1 MQFDQLTQQ
10 SERRF
15 PVFAEPVRPDN
26 DPDQLRLD
34 YGEVEENQ
42 LCFAFPEHITL
53 Q

>member
-1 MQFDQLTQQ
+1 MQLEQLTPQ

-15 PVFAEPVRPDN
+15 IMPAEITRPAS